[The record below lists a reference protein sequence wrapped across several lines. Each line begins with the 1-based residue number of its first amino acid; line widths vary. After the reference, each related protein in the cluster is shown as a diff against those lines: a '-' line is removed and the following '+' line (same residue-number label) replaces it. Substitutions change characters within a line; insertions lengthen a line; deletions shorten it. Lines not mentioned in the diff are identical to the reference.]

1 MRATFFFFGAV
12 SAVSC
17 AAALDDADSDATSDG
32 CSEVSFGAGP
42 AVVIGGSAAALDGAV
57 DCAVSVGFGAL
68 DGAADCAVSVGF
80 GAAIIGGGTRASAR
94 ALSAGF
100 GLAAVTVIGGG
111 GVRDG
116 GSERAGSVDFG
127 AGAATLADAGGF
139 EVTRDGRSGRAGVTN
154 DVAEDC
160 TALASEGSYW
170 ATAWFLT
177 VGSTSQWKVTAKT
190 A

>member
-42 AVVIGGSAAALDGAV
+42 AVVIGGSAALDGAV

-68 DGAADCAVSVGF
+68 DGAVDCAVSVGF

-111 GVRDG
+111 GTRDG

-127 AGAATLADAGGF
+127 AASVADAGGF
-139 EVTRDGRSGRAGVTN
+139 DVTRDGRSGRAGVTN

-160 TALASEGSYW
+160 TALASEGSYG
-170 ATAWFLT
+170 ATTWFLT
-177 VGSTSQWKVTAKT
+177 VGSTSQWKAKAKT

>member
-1 MRATFFFFGAV
+1 LRATFFFFGTGAV
-12 SAVSC
+12 SADSC
-17 AAALDDADSDATSDG
+17 AAALDAADSDATSDG

-42 AVVIGGSAAALDGAV
+42 AVVIGSAALDGAV
-57 DCAVSVGFGAL
+57 
-68 DGAADCAVSVGF
+68 DCAVSVGF

-111 GVRDG
+111 GTRDG

-127 AGAATLADAGGF
+127 AASVADAGGF
-139 EVTRDGRSGRAGVTN
+139 DVTRDGRSGRAGVTN
-154 DVAEDC
+154 EVAEDC
-160 TALASEGSYW
+160 TALASEGSYG
-170 ATAWFLT
+170 ATTWFLT
-177 VGSTSQWKVTAKT
+177 VGSTSQWKATAKT

>member
-12 SAVSC
+12 SAVSCAAAADSC

-57 DCAVSVGFGAL
+57 DCAVSVGFGA
-68 DGAADCAVSVGF
+68 
-80 GAAIIGGGTRASAR
+80 AIIGGGTRASAR
-94 ALSAGF
+94 ALSVGF
-100 GLAAVTVIGGG
+100 GGAAVTVIGGG

-139 EVTRDGRSGRAGVTN
+139 DVTRDGRSGRAGVTN

-160 TALASEGSYW
+160 TALASEGSYG

-177 VGSTSQWKVTAKT
+177 VGSTSQWKATAKT

>member
-1 MRATFFFFGAV
+1 LRATFFFFGAGAV
-12 SAVSC
+12 SADSC
-17 AAALDDADSDATSDG
+17 AIALDAADSDATSDG

-42 AVVIGGSAAALDGAV
+42 AVVIGSAATRDG
-57 DCAVSVGFGAL
+57 SSGR
-68 DGAADCAVSVGF
+68 AVSVGF

-127 AGAATLADAGGF
+127 AASVADAGGF
-139 EVTRDGRSGRAGVTN
+139 DVTRDGRSGRAGVTN
-154 DVAEDC
+154 EVAEDC
-160 TALASEGSYW
+160 TALASEGSYG

-177 VGSTSQWKVTAKT
+177 VGSTSQWKATAKT

>member
-1 MRATFFFFGAV
+1 LRATFFFFGAV
-12 SAVSC
+12 SADSC

-57 DCAVSVGFGAL
+57 DCAVSVGFGA
-68 DGAADCAVSVGF
+68 
-80 GAAIIGGGTRASAR
+80 AIIGGGTRASAR
-94 ALSAGF
+94 ALSVGF
-100 GLAAVTVIGGG
+100 GAAAVTVIGGG

-139 EVTRDGRSGRAGVTN
+139 DVTRDGRSGRAGVTN

-160 TALASEGSYW
+160 TALASEGSYG

-177 VGSTSQWKVTAKT
+177 VGSTSQWKATAKT

>member
-12 SAVSC
+12 SADSC

-42 AVVIGGSAAALDGAV
+42 AVVIGSAALDGAV
-57 DCAVSVGFGAL
+57 DRAV
-68 DGAADCAVSVGF
+68 DGAVDCAVSVGF

-100 GLAAVTVIGGG
+100 GAAAVTVIGGG

-139 EVTRDGRSGRAGVTN
+139 DVTRDGRSGRAGVTN

-160 TALASEGSYW
+160 TALASEGSYG

-177 VGSTSQWKVTAKT
+177 VGSTSQWKATAKT

>member
-1 MRATFFFFGAV
+1 LRATFFFFGAV

-42 AVVIGGSAAALDGAV
+42 AVVIGSAAALDGAV
-57 DCAVSVGFGAL
+57 DCAVSVGFGA
-68 DGAADCAVSVGF
+68 
-80 GAAIIGGGTRASAR
+80 AIIGGGTRVSAR
-94 ALSAGF
+94 ALSVGF
-100 GLAAVTVIGGG
+100 GPAAVTVIGGG

-127 AGAATLADAGGF
+127 AATVADAGGF
-139 EVTRDGRSGRAGVTN
+139 DVTRDGRSGRAGVTN
-154 DVAEDC
+154 DVAGDC
-160 TALASEGSYW
+160 TALASEGSYG

-177 VGSTSQWKVTAKT
+177 VGSTSQWKATAKT

>member
-1 MRATFFFFGAV
+1 MRATFFFFGAGAV
-12 SAVSC
+12 SADSC
-17 AAALDDADSDATSDG
+17 AAALDAADSDATSDG

-42 AVVIGGSAAALDGAV
+42 AVVIGGSAALDGAV
-57 DCAVSVGFGAL
+57 DCAV
-68 DGAADCAVSVGF
+68 DGAVDCAVSVGF

-127 AGAATLADAGGF
+127 AASVADAGGF
-139 EVTRDGRSGRAGVTN
+139 DVTRDGRSGRAGVTN
-154 DVAEDC
+154 DVAGD
-160 TALASEGSYW
+160 TALASEGSYG

-177 VGSTSQWKVTAKT
+177 VGSTSQWKAKAKT

>member
-1 MRATFFFFGAV
+1 LRATFFFFGAGAV
-12 SAVSC
+12 SADSC
-17 AAALDDADSDATSDG
+17 AAALDAADSDTTRDG

-57 DCAVSVGFGAL
+57 
-68 DGAADCAVSVGF
+68 DCAVSVGF

-111 GVRDG
+111 GTRDG

-127 AGAATLADAGGF
+127 ARAATVADAGGF
-139 EVTRDGRSGRAGVTN
+139 DVTRDGRSGRAGVTN

-160 TALASEGSYW
+160 TALASEASYG

-177 VGSTSQWKVTAKT
+177 VGSTSQWKATAKT

>member
-57 DCAVSVGFGAL
+57 
-68 DGAADCAVSVGF
+68 DCAVSVGF

-139 EVTRDGRSGRAGVTN
+139 DVTRDGRSGRAGVTN

-160 TALASEGSYW
+160 TALASEGSYG

>member
-1 MRATFFFFGAV
+1 MRATFFFFGAGAV
-12 SAVSC
+12 SADSC
-17 AAALDDADSDATSDG
+17 AAALDAADSDATSDG

-42 AVVIGGSAAALDGAV
+42 AVVIGSAALDGAV
-57 DCAVSVGFGAL
+57 
-68 DGAADCAVSVGF
+68 DCAVSVGF

-111 GVRDG
+111 GTRDG

-127 AGAATLADAGGF
+127 ARAATVADAGGF
-139 EVTRDGRSGRAGVTN
+139 DVTRDGRSGRAGVTN

-160 TALASEGSYW
+160 TALASEGSYG

-177 VGSTSQWKVTAKT
+177 VGSTSQWKATAKT

>member
-1 MRATFFFFGAV
+1 LRATFFFFGVGGV
-12 SAVSC
+12 SADSC
-17 AAALDDADSDATSDG
+17 AIALDAAESDATSDG

-42 AVVIGGSAAALDGAV
+42 AGTGPAVVIGGSAV
-57 DCAVSVGFGAL
+57 TR
-68 DGAADCAVSVGF
+68 DGAADGGVSVGF
-80 GAAIIGGGTRASAR
+80 GAAVAIIGGGTRDSGSGR
-94 ALSAGF
+94 ALSVGF
-100 GLAAVTVIGGG
+100 GPAAVTVIGGG

-116 GSERAGSVDFG
+116 GSERASVDFD
-127 AGAATLADAGGF
+127 AGAATVADAGGF
-139 EVTRDGRSGRAGVTN
+139 DVTRDGRSGRAGVTN

-177 VGSTSQWKVTAKT
+177 VGSTSQWKATAKT

>member
-1 MRATFFFFGAV
+1 LRATFFFFGAGAV
-12 SAVSC
+12 SADSC
-17 AAALDDADSDATSDG
+17 AIALDAADSDATSAG

-42 AVVIGGSAAALDGAV
+42 AVVIGGSAATRG
-57 DCAVSVGFGAL
+57 
-68 DGAADCAVSVGF
+68 GAADCAVSVGF
-80 GAAIIGGGTRASAR
+80 GAAVAIIGGGTRASGR
-94 ALSAGF
+94 ALSVGF
-100 GLAAVTVIGGG
+100 GPAAATVIGGG

-127 AGAATLADAGGF
+127 AATVAFAGGF
-139 EVTRDGRSGRAGVTN
+139 DVTRDGRSGRAGVTN

-160 TALASEGSYW
+160 TALASEDSYG

-177 VGSTSQWKVTAKT
+177 VGSTSQWKATAKT

>member
-1 MRATFFFFGAV
+1 LRATFFFFGAV
-12 SAVSC
+12 SADSC

-42 AVVIGGSAAALDGAV
+42 AVVIGGSAALDGAV
-57 DCAVSVGFGAL
+57 DCAVSVGFGA
-68 DGAADCAVSVGF
+68 
-80 GAAIIGGGTRASAR
+80 AIIGGVTRASAR

-100 GLAAVTVIGGG
+100 GAAAVTVIGGG

-139 EVTRDGRSGRAGVTN
+139 DVTRDGRSGRAGVTN

-160 TALASEGSYW
+160 TALASEGSYG

-177 VGSTSQWKVTAKT
+177 VGSTSQWKATAKT

>member
-1 MRATFFFFGAV
+1 LRATFFFLGVGAV
-12 SAVSC
+12 SADSC
-17 AAALDDADSDATSDG
+17 AAALDTADSDATSDG

-57 DCAVSVGFGAL
+57 DCAVSVGFGA
-68 DGAADCAVSVGF
+68 AV
-80 GAAIIGGGTRASAR
+80 AIGGGTRASGR

-100 GLAAVTVIGGG
+100 GPAAVTVIGGG

-116 GSERAGSVDFG
+116 GSERAGSADFG
-127 AGAATLADAGGF
+127 AGAATEADAGGF
-139 EVTRDGRSGRAGVTN
+139 DVTRDGRCGRAGVTN

-160 TALASEGSYW
+160 TALASEGSYG

-177 VGSTSQWKVTAKT
+177 VGSTSQWKATAKT

>member
-1 MRATFFFFGAV
+1 LRATFFFFGAV
-12 SAVSC
+12 SAVSCAAAADSC

-57 DCAVSVGFGAL
+57 DCAVSVGFGA
-68 DGAADCAVSVGF
+68 
-80 GAAIIGGGTRASAR
+80 AIIGGGTRASAR
-94 ALSAGF
+94 ALSVGF
-100 GLAAVTVIGGG
+100 GAAAVTVIGGG

-139 EVTRDGRSGRAGVTN
+139 DVTRDGRSGRAGVTN

-160 TALASEGSYW
+160 TALASEGSYG

-177 VGSTSQWKVTAKT
+177 VGSTSQWKATAKT